1 MSEEYATFKSYIK
14 QKFDIDLSLYKEAQ
28 MKRRL
33 TSLRNRRGFKNFID
47 YYKALESDEALANEF
62 MDRITINVS
71 EFYRNPK
78 RWEILQKVIFPRF
91 IHKKRNITIWSAGCS
106 TGEEPY
112 SLALLLKEYFPNL
125 AADIIAT
132 DIDNNVL
139 KKAQQGRYQKQA
151 LKNLSDYL
159 KKKYFVYEDGFFQ
172 IDASLQNMITFKKHN
187 LLADAFPNRIDL
199 IVCRNVLIYFTDEAK
214 SIIYQHL
221 SEALN
226 PNGILFVGSTEQI
239 FNPQQYGLSLV
250 DTFFYQKNA
259 Y

>member
-1 MSEEYATFKSYIK
+1 
-14 QKFDIDLSLYKEAQ
+14 

-62 MDRITINVS
+62 IDGITIDFS
-71 EFYRNPK
+71 ELYRNPK
-78 RWEILQKVIFPRF
+78 RWETLQKFSFPRF
-91 IHKKRNITIWSAGCS
+91 IHKKPTITIWSACCS

-132 DIDNNVL
+132 DNDNNVL

-159 KKKYFVYEDGFFQ
+159 
-172 IDASLQNMITFKKHN
+172 
-187 LLADAFPNRIDL
+187 
-199 IVCRNVLIYFTDEAK
+199 
-214 SIIYQHL
+214 
-221 SEALN
+221 
-226 PNGILFVGSTEQI
+226 
-239 FNPQQYGLSLV
+239 
-250 DTFFYQKNA
+250 
-259 Y
+259 

>member
-1 MSEEYATFKSYIK
+1 
-14 QKFDIDLSLYKEAQ
+14 
-28 MKRRL
+28 
-33 TSLRNRRGFKNFID
+33 
-47 YYKALESDEALANEF
+47 
-62 MDRITINVS
+62 
-71 EFYRNPK
+71 
-78 RWEILQKVIFPRF
+78 
-91 IHKKRNITIWSAGCS
+91 WSAGCS

-172 IDASLQNMITFKKHN
+172 IDASLQHMITVKSHQV
-187 LLADAFPNRIDL
+187 LAHAFRSRFDL
-199 IVCRNVLIYFTDEAK
+199 IVGRHVLIYVTDEAR

-221 SEALN
+221 SSALC
-226 PNGILFVGSTEQI
+226 PPRIFCVGSTAQF
-239 FNPQQYGLSLV
+239 FNPQQYWLSLF
-250 DTFFYQKNA
+250 DTF
-259 Y
+259 